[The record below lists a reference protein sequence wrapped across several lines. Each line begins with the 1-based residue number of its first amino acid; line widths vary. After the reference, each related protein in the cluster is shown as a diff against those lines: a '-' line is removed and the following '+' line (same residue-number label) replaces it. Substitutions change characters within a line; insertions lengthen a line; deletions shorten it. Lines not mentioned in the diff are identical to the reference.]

1 MRGSSLFFL
10 ILKTNI
16 MTYEEYISYIK
27 EQEKLPDSDFNYP
40 AVREYHKYYLFLGKW
55 KYLDLYIHIDEMYF
69 EEKWFKQKKLK
80 EMNEKENESYS
91 LHDPTFTLNCTER
104 QEVLDTFSLTIS
116 DATVYGNEPGEHYT
130 MDIELGNLYHKFSK
144 YSGYYKTA
152 EGYKPH
158 QPMRRNKDI
167 AKRRLH
173 RLEILKRWN
182 QFVFNHFIKREENK
196 LLTNT

>member
-1 MRGSSLFFL
+1 
-10 ILKTNI
+10 

-55 KYLDLYIHIDEMYF
+55 KYLDLYIHIDEM
-69 EEKWFKQKKLK
+69 WFKRKELK
-80 EMNEKENESYS
+80 GMWVEPTTEG
-91 LHDPTFTLNCTER
+91 DPLNSKER

-144 YSGYYKTA
+144 YSGY
-152 EGYKPH
+152 
-158 QPMRRNKDI
+158 
-167 AKRRLH
+167 
-173 RLEILKRWN
+173 
-182 QFVFNHFIKREENK
+182 
-196 LLTNT
+196 

>member
-1 MRGSSLFFL
+1 
-10 ILKTNI
+10 

-55 KYLDLYIHIDEMYF
+55 KYLDLYIHIDEM
-69 EEKWFKQKKLK
+69 WFKRKELK
-80 EMNEKENESYS
+80 GMWVEPTTEG
-91 LHDPTFTLNCTER
+91 DPLNSKER